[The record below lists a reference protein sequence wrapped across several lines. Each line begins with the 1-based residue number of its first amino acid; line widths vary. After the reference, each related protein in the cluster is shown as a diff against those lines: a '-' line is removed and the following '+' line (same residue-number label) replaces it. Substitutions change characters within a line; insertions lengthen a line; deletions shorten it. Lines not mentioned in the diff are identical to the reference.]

1 MEEVKIGITL
11 WGYWLE
17 GSRKGAWLMGNILFL
32 DLSAVHTDVLILQ
45 KFMKLHPDDMCISCL
60 SDMLWCKNL
69 NIALGQCVND
79 TLLCWVLG
87 FILSEDG
94 GLCFWMWNIHLMQ
107 RQVPSTR
114 SIVLWQWIVWSP
126 LCFLI
131 GKDLLVDG
139 IPDQDS
145 QWKGK
150 KWGSY
155 LMWPVSQ
162 NKFQHL
168 VTPGNGKW

>member
-1 MEEVKIGITL
+1 MFQVKQEQPHVQGAVAVWAQEGREELLHVQGK
-11 WGYWLE
+11 E
-17 GSRKGAWLMGNILFL
+17 GRP
-32 DLSAVHTDVLILQ
+32 DVLILQ